1 MDRPAPA
8 SFAGTAKA
16 ALTRPTLSW
25 SNKRLEVKSRWYR
38 AKNRLSTLQLAQI
51 SSSFGTLKILAQ
63 TNYVVSGRDI
73 TALQLGFDMSLA
85 ASEEEFIK
93 AMDLDVNGAVFVY
106 GR

>member
-51 SSSFGTLKILAQ
+51 SSSFGIGCLIFGVGSPNQNA
-63 TNYVVSGRDI
+63 RPPI
-73 TALQLGFDMSLA
+73 
-85 ASEEEFIK
+85 I
-93 AMDLDVNGAVFVY
+93 
-106 GR
+106 